1 MRGCCSLAVPCAVS
15 SENKSGLDYR
25 VWRASCSQRRS
36 FSKLGPRMRGKHSG
50 GSGSAGLTFAKSVSQ
65 GLKNDLKTLRQTG
78 PRGAGLRLEEHPGYT
93 QRLIGKT
100 AAARTFVSTDHV

>member
-1 MRGCCSLAVPCAVS
+1 MRTNPVWITGRGGRAVL
-15 SENKSGLDYR
+15 KGGL
-25 VWRASCSQRRS
+25 ST
-36 FSKLGPRMRGKHSG
+36 KLGPRMRGKHSG
-50 GSGSAGLTFAKSVSQ
+50 GSGSAGLTFAKSASQ

-100 AAARTFVSTDHV
+100 AAARAFVSTDHVQSFLCHHSINNAV